1 MVKTRKEKN
10 SYVQSEDQK
19 EKLRNSVKSVYASRE
34 VFSPELRKKFSET
47 MKRSWEE
54 GKIDT
59 ANHWSKTESGKAR
72 IAASLKGFL
81 HNDASRRNMSISA
94 QKRLRTKRD
103 VMYTSAKGGLR
114 EDLGQYF
121 RSAWEANF
129 ARILTYQ
136 GKVWEYESKTFQLSE
151 SFSYT
156 PDFYCDGTF
165 FEVKGRMD
173 EKAEKQL
180 RLMAEVF
187 PDVKIEVVDY
197 KVYSLLRDQF
207 KKLIS
212 PFWEGK

>member
-10 SYVQSEDQK
+10 SYVQSEAQK
-19 EKLRNSVKSVYASRE
+19 EKLRYSVKYAYASRE
-34 VFSPELRKKFSET
+34 IFSPELRKKFSET
-47 MKRSWEE
+47 MKKSWEE

-59 ANHWSKTESGKAR
+59 ANHWSKSDAGKAK
-72 IAASLKGFL
+72 ISASLRGFK
-81 HNDASRRNMSISA
+81 HTSTTCRNMSIAA
-94 QKRLRTKRD
+94 QKRLRSKRD
-103 VMYTSAKGGLR
+103 VMYTSARGGFR
-114 EDLGQYF
+114 GDLGQYF

-129 ARILTYQ
+129 ARILSYQ
-136 GKVWEYESKTFQLSE
+136 DKVWEYEPKTFQLSE
-151 SFSYT
+151 SLSYT

-165 FEVKGRMD
+165 FEIKGRMD

-180 RLMAEVF
+180 RLMSEVF

-207 KKLIS
+207 KELIS